1 MPGTRPFRFAVQ
13 AVNATSAGEWRD
25 LARRA
30 EDLGYSTLFVADH
43 YLDRGPAAQD
53 LGPIAAMATA
63 AAVTTPLRIG
73 CRGLCVDYHQP
84 AALAKEVA
92 TLDLLSD
99 GRLELGIGA
108 GWSEQEY
115 GMMGI
120 PFAPAARR
128 VDKLEE
134 MVAFLKAYFAG
145 EELDVHG
152 EHVNVAGY
160 VGLPRTVQQPHP
172 PFMIGGSRKRVLSL
186 AGREADIVSFAN
198 VGFESVNDAG
208 LTPQE
213 EAERRCGYA
222 RDAAGDRWDSL
233 DVESSPYFSAI
244 TDDPGARITRLADRF
259 GVTTAGMLEHPNVLM
274 GTADEVVE
282 RLLER
287 RERYGVNYV
296 SFQQAQLDEF
306 APIVTRLAGT

>member
-1 MPGTRPFRFAVQ
+1 MEGARPFRFAVQ
-13 AVNATSAGEWRD
+13 AVHATSAGEWRD
-25 LARRA
+25 LARHV

-53 LGPIAAMATA
+53 VGPIAAMATA
-63 AAVTTPLRIG
+63 AAVTTTLRIG
-73 CRGLCVDYHQP
+73 CRVFCVDYHQP

-120 PFAPAARR
+120 PFDPAARR
-128 VDKLEE
+128 VDRLEE
-134 MVAFLKAYFAG
+134 VVAFLKAYFSG
-145 EELDVHG
+145 EKLDVHG

-160 VGLPRTVQQPHP
+160 RGLPRPVQQPHP

-198 VGFESVNDAG
+198 VGFEPVNDAG
-208 LTPQE
+208 LTPQQ

-222 RDAAGDRWDSL
+222 RDAAGDRWPQL
-233 DVESSPYFSAI
+233 DVESSPYFAAI
-244 TDDPGARITRLADRF
+244 TDDPSPRLSALAERF
-259 GVTTAGMLEHPNVLM
+259 DTTTDALLDHPNVLM
-274 GTADEVVE
+274 GTADVLVE
-282 RLLER
+282 RLQAR

-296 SFQQAQLDEF
+296 SFQQAQADEF
-306 APIVTRLAGT
+306 APIVARLTGT